1 MILPNLSA
9 EINELHADICSALA
23 DPSRILI
30 IYALAERAHNVTD
43 LATELNI
50 SQPTASRHLK
60 VLRERSLV
68 RANRQG
74 PSVEY
79 SLADD
84 RLVKALDLLRL
95 VMRDSITQRASLLE

>member
-1 MILPNLSA
+1 MIQSNLSA
-9 EINELHADICSALA
+9 EVNELHADICSALA

-43 LATELNI
+43 LATELSI

-74 PSVEY
+74 ASVEY

-95 VMRDSITQRASLLE
+95 VMRDSITQRASLLD

>member
-1 MILPNLSA
+1 MIQPNLST

-74 PSVEY
+74 ANVEY